1 MIFFNLPVA
10 TRLILLGWAT
20 VPQERLRLAQ
30 HLALS
35 PSARFRLI
43 EFPMLANIIPS
54 AFVVIF
60 VICLSSFSVAFAL
73 DGGPKSTTLELA
85 IYQAFRFDF
94 DLQSSTFRTYTI
106 EPFAKRCLFR
116 IRTGAWGSIR
126 YWL

>member
-1 MIFFNLPVA
+1 MNTALSSIGIANFSIYGLKGILLAHIFFNLPLA

-43 EFPMLANIIPS
+43 EFPMLANITPS

-73 DGGPKSTTLELA
+73 GGGPKSTTLELA
-85 IYQAFRFDF
+85 IYQAFRFGF
-94 DLQSSTFRTYTI
+94 D
-106 EPFAKRCLFR
+106 FAKAAL
-116 IRTGAWGSIR
+116 
-126 YWL
+126 L